1 MLILICIQSYKFNDF
16 CNELKITKYQ
26 RENRLNDLLEWLRN
40 FYDYDFIRGNRT
52 PHYIIIKDIYGDYQ
66 PLPRKNVDTTKQKQE
81 EIKTFVR
88 TQHLT
93 SEFQLTS
100 KVRAAREY
108 IEEEGYGKYG
118 LTNDKYVAS
127 TYVKEVFD
135 IYAEADGNYVWAWY
149 SSYTAI
155 PEHILADWSA
165 IRREERIH
173 DDAAASAFYKM
184 AQGEDIGTEMSRYE
198 RALARFREKY
208 GDTPVYVE
216 SWRLKQES

>member
-1 MLILICIQSYKFNDF
+1 MIELKTYKFNDF
-16 CNELKITKYQ
+16 CEELKIPRGQ
-26 RENRLNDLLEWLRN
+26 RERRLKELLEWLTG
-40 FYDYDFIRGNRT
+40 FYDYEFIKGKGT
-52 PHYIIIKDIYGDYQ
+52 PHYITIKQVYGDYQ
-66 PLPRKNVDTTKQKQE
+66 PLPRKNVNTTKQKKE
-81 EIKTFVR
+81 DVKTFIC

-100 KVRAAREY
+100 KMRAAREY
-108 IEEEGYGKYG
+108 IEKEGYEKYG
-118 LTNDKYVAS
+118 FINDKYVAT

-135 IYAEADGNYVWAWY
+135 TYAEADGSHVWAWF
-149 SSYTAI
+149 STYTAI
-155 PEHILADWSA
+155 PEHVLADWSA

-198 RALARFREKY
+198 RALAHFREKY

-216 SWRLKQES
+216 SWRLKQEN

>member
-1 MLILICIQSYKFNDF
+1 MIQCQSYKFNDF
-16 CNELKITKYQ
+16 CQELHITENQ
-26 RENRLNDLLEWLRN
+26 RKRRLEDLLEWLTN
-40 FYDYDFIRGNRT
+40 FFNYDFIKGYKT
-52 PHYIIIKDIYGDYQ
+52 PHTIIIKEIYGDYQ
-66 PLPRKNVDTTKQKQE
+66 PLPRKNVNTTKQKQE
-81 EIKTFVR
+81 DVKTFVC

-108 IEEEGYGKYG
+108 IEEEGYEKYG

-135 IYAEADGNYVWAWY
+135 TYAEADGNHVWAWY
-149 SSYTAI
+149 STYTAI
-155 PEHILADWSA
+155 PEHVLNDWST

-198 RALARFREKY
+198 RALMRFREKY
-208 GDTPVYVE
+208 DDTPVYVE
-216 SWRLKQES
+216 SWRLKQED

>member
-1 MLILICIQSYKFNDF
+1 MIELKTYKFNDF
-16 CNELKITKYQ
+16 CEELKIPRGQ
-26 RENRLNDLLEWLRN
+26 RERRLKELLEWLTG
-40 FYDYDFIRGNRT
+40 FYDYEFIRGKRT
-52 PHYIIIKDIYGDYQ
+52 PHYITIKQVYGDYQ
-66 PLPRKNVDTTKQKQE
+66 PLPRKNVNTTKQKQE
-81 EIKTFVR
+81 DVKTFVC

-108 IEEEGYGKYG
+108 IEEEGYEKYG

-135 IYAEADGNYVWAWY
+135 TYAEADGNHVWAWY

-155 PEHILADWSA
+155 PEHVLTDWA
-165 IRREERIH
+165 MIRREERIH

-216 SWRLKQES
+216 SWRLK